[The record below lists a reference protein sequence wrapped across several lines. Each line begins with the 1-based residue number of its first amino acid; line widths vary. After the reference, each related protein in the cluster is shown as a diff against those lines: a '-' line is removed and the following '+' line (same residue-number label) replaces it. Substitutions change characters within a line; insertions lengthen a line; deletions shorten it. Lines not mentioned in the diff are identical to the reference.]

1 MKFKHTFHVF
11 VDNFQVIYKQLLYQ
25 LIVGLITFGLDAACV
40 LPLINGVTSSQAFTG
55 LINGVTEFFKNFI
68 GGEFSDLPTISEG
81 IKNAYGELI
90 TLFRSETGVIV
101 LTVFLLLIVRI
112 IKKWFTGLGNYATA
126 AVINDKMSMRANS
139 PYLATLIK
147 NFKTASVY
155 NAIYAPLSVLFD
167 LAVCV
172 IAFFLLYLLAILLN
186 IPIIITIFLFTLIIV
201 FAISLKMTF
210 TTDWLPAIIRG
221 KMRQKEALIYTFS
234 RKNKDTLNIL
244 SNFVILILIIF
255 SANVLATVSTLG
267 VAALIT
273 IPASYVLILCFEMT
287 NYFDREQIKYSIG
300 VNSIIVPAKE
310 HVPTRE
316 EFFRG
321 EDE

>member
-25 LIVGLITFGLDAACV
+25 LVVGLVAFGLYAACV
-40 LPLINGVTSSQAFTG
+40 LPFISGITSSQAFTSLMDG
-55 LINGVTEFFKNFI
+55 LTEFLKNFI
-68 GGEFSDLPTISEG
+68 DGEFSDLPTISQS
-81 IKNAYGELI
+81 IKTAYEELLI
-90 TLFRSETGVIV
+90 LFRSETGTIV
-101 LTVFLLLIVRI
+101 LTIFLLLIVHI

-139 PYLATLIK
+139 PFLVTLIK
-147 NFKTASVY
+147 NFKTAAVY

-172 IAFFLLYLLAILLN
+172 IAFFLLYLLVILLSL
-186 IPIIITIFLFTLIIV
+186 PIIITIFLFTLIIV
-201 FAISLKMTF
+201 IAISFKMTF
-210 TTDWLPAIIRG
+210 TTDWLPALIRG
-221 KMRQKEALIYTFS
+221 KMGQKDALIYTFS
-234 RKNKDTLNIL
+234 RKDKDTLNVL

-267 VAALIT
+267 VAALVT

-300 VNSIIVPAKE
+300 ANSIIVPAKE
-310 HVPTRE
+310 HIPTRE

-321 EDE
+321 DDE